1 MKNKILYISS
11 IILGVYF
18 LIRLID
24 QSQMISA
31 FPLDFTNDWSSYIAQ
46 LHFLKECGF
55 HNFCPYW
62 YNGFESF
69 LITAPGWM
77 FFVLPIYLLTNN
89 ILLSSFISLIVLYIL
104 GFVFIY
110 LLGRNEQ
117 ISKAKTLFFFLLFF
131 GNAIAIGNFV
141 RLGRIVSL
149 FGFICFLALAL
160 IIFYYRDKKLD
171 KKFLLFI
178 PTYSILLISHQ
189 QESVLGSFL
198 VLGLFLVNKE
208 RIKIIIFSLISVL
221 LSSFWLVPFILNSWN
236 TSLFGYEQSNL
247 LNLLLEN
254 NIYLWTNIA
263 ATLISIG
270 VFVMFYF
277 YWKENKKE
285 LLFFSPVLVLN
296 FLFMFRLISFI
307 PILKHISPDP
317 FILFFL
323 FFILFFLTKI
333 RFKNNLKILVWS
345 IVLFVAVINVTVS
358 HYNTPYFTPY
368 QELEIETLSLLPEI
382 EENYIMIGAPGVT
395 SYSKAYYS
403 YGAIY
408 HNLRSSYGWYNQIVS
423 DEYVNIFRGLDQVY
437 YEGDCVE
444 FNDRLKRANATEVL
458 FYGFDCDKINSC
470 GLKEKDSKKNACL
483 YRR

>member
-77 FFVLPIYLLTNN
+77 FFALPIYLLTNN
-89 ILLSSFISLIVLYIL
+89 ILLSSFISLITLYFL
-104 GFVFIY
+104 GLNFIY

-117 ISKAKTLFFFLLFF
+117 ISKAKTLFFFLFFF

-149 FGFICFLALAL
+149 FGFICFLALAV
-160 IIFYYRDKKLD
+160 IVFYYRDKKLD

-178 PTYSILLISHQ
+178 PIYSILLISHQ
-189 QESVLGSFL
+189 QESILGSFL
-198 VLGLFLVNKE
+198 VFSLFLVNKE
-208 RIKIIIFSLISVL
+208 RVKITIYSLISIL
-221 LSSFWLVPFILNSWN
+221 LSSFWIIPFILASWN

-254 NIYLWTNIA
+254 NIYLLTNIA
-263 ATLISIG
+263 ATLVSMG

-277 YWKENKKE
+277 YWKENRKE
-285 LLFFSPVLVLN
+285 LFFFLPVLILN

-307 PILKHISPDP
+307 PILRHISPDP

-323 FFILFFLTKI
+323 FFILFFLTKVK
-333 RFKNNLKILVWS
+333 FKNNLKILIWS
-345 IVLFVAVINVTVS
+345 IVLFVVIVNVAVS
-358 HYNTPYFTPY
+358 HYKTPYFTSY
-368 QELEIETLSLLPEI
+368 EGLEVEVLSLLPEI
-382 EENYIMIGAPGVT
+382 EENYVMIGAPGVT

-408 HNLRSSYGWYNQIVS
+408 YDLRSSYGWYNQIVS
-423 DEYVNIFRGLDQVY
+423 DDYIDIFRGLDQTY
-437 YEGDCVE
+437 YEGNCIK

-458 FYGFDCDKINSC
+458 FYGYKCEGLNSC
-470 GLKEKDSKKNACL
+470 ELKEKESKNIACL
-483 YRR
+483 YSL